1 MYFYSRNLSEFGKLI
16 AVSIETLLSFCDDEE
31 PDVRLVAGDCVNRI
45 IKVAFNN
52 VNSQGDEA
60 HQGVTHVACHWFC
73 SCFDTCFIAINVTVG
88 PFSHNRNCQGFFQ
101 ELLLVVFLR

>member
-45 IKVAFNN
+45 IKVAFNII
-52 VNSQGDEA
+52 VNSQGNEA
-60 HQGVTHVACHWFC
+60 HQGVTMLPVTGFVA
-73 SCFDTCFIAINVTVG
+73 ALPLV
-88 PFSHNRNCQGFFQ
+88 
-101 ELLLVVFLR
+101 LLQ